1 MPTLNSDDLWK
12 SGGLGY
18 DRMGSIAVRSLIGR
32 PLNITTN
39 VYIKTLIKSLWF
51 KTFIKTEIKIIFQV
65 YVEYKTKIN

>member
-1 MPTLNSDDLWK
+1 MSTLNSDDLWK

-39 VYIKTLIKSLWF
+39 VYIKTSIKSLWF
-51 KTFIKTEIKIIFQV
+51 KTFIKNEIKIIFQV